1 MPLSVLK
8 TRKQIKLKLA
18 SRTSQIKY
26 NYISCI
32 KKKTFLMPTI
42 RKDIKMETNCIDKSK
57 ISRVILK
64 YINNKM
70 AKTYELEF
78 LLTGISLRKL

>member
-1 MPLSVLK
+1 
-8 TRKQIKLKLA
+8 
-18 SRTSQIKY
+18 
-26 NYISCI
+26 
-32 KKKTFLMPTI
+32 MPTI
-42 RKDIKMETNCIDKSK
+42 RKDIKTETNCIDKNK
-57 ISRVILK
+57 ISRVISK